1 MRWIKNPLVAF
12 ILFSILLSS
21 TPSTAAIEIK
31 SILVPSQKIIVDYH
45 NIDAGMLKNIT
56 TNIDPGMLL
65 PGNPYIDPGMLIAP

>member
-1 MRWIKNPLVAF
+1 MRWIKKPLLTF

-21 TPSTAAIEIK
+21 TPSTAANELK
-31 SILVPSQKIIVDYH
+31 STSFQNQKITANYP